1 MSKKATGILNA
12 HYAIYDPKTKVY
24 GVPQPIKD
32 LETLSITGTY
42 AEGSNYADN
51 LRNIYIK
58 ELVGADLSLTF
69 SSISRAIEAE
79 LTGQVFDKCEVAY
92 STNVTA
98 PQVALLFEKTYSDGS
113 TDRIVYY
120 NCKLSKDNEN
130 GETKGDSFNFV
141 EDTLSGQAIPM
152 SETVKT
158 KENVAKNVDLN
169 GILKYVIASDSLAS
183 ASTDTAYKKR
193 YDDFFKKIQF
203 KGVAQAD

>member
-24 GVPQPIKD
+24 GKPTAIKD
-32 LETLSITGTY
+32 LETLSITETY

-69 SSISRAIEAE
+69 SNISREIEAA
-79 LTGQVFDKCEVAY
+79 LTGQTYLNGELEYKTSAV
-92 STNVTA
+92 A
-98 PQVALLFEKTYSDGS
+98 PQIALLFEKTYSDGTS
-113 TDRIVYY
+113 DRIVYY

-130 GETKGDSFNFV
+130 GETKTDSFNFV

-158 KENVAKNVDLN
+158 KDQGTNVTLDGV
-169 GILKYVIASDSLAS
+169 LKYVMDSAS
-183 ASTDTAYKKR
+183 ATAASNADAKKR
-193 YDDFFKKIQF
+193 FDNFFNRVQF
-203 KGVAQAD
+203 KGIAHTD

>member
-12 HYAIYDPKTKVY
+12 HYAIYNPKTKVY
-24 GVPQPIKD
+24 ATPKAIKD
-32 LETLSITGTY
+32 LESLSITETY

-69 SSISRAIEAE
+69 SSISRAIEAD
-79 LTGQVFDKCEVAY
+79 LTGQGFEKGEVAY
-92 STNVTA
+92 STNANA

-130 GETKGDSFNFV
+130 GETKTDSFNFV

-152 SETVKT
+152 SEIVKSKDNGT
-158 KENVAKNVDLN
+158 NVDLN
-169 GILKYVIASDSLAS
+169 GILKYVIASDGFTSE
-183 ASTDTAYKKR
+183 TADAEYKKR
-193 YDDFFKKIQF
+193 YDNFFNRVQF
-203 KGVAQAD
+203 KGINYVA

>member
-12 HYAIYDPKTKVY
+12 YYAVYDPAKKAYKTPK
-24 GVPQPIKD
+24 PIKD
-32 LETLSITGTY
+32 LETLSITETY

-69 SSISRAIEAE
+69 SSISREIEAE
-79 LTGQVFDKCEVAY
+79 ITGQGFDKGEVAY
-92 STNVTA
+92 STNANA

-130 GETKGDSFNFV
+130 GETKTDSFNFV

-152 SETVKT
+152 SGTVNSKETAGTPVPL
-158 KENVAKNVDLN
+158 D
-169 GILKYVIASDSLAS
+169 GILKYVIASDGF
-183 ASTDTAYKKR
+183 TDSEAEHKKR
-193 YDDFFKKIQF
+193 YENFFKRVQF
-203 KGVAQAD
+203 KGVNYVA

>member
-12 HYAIYDPKTKVY
+12 HYAVYDPAKKVY
-24 GVPQPIKD
+24 GIPKAIKD
-32 LETLSITGTY
+32 LESLSITETY

-79 LTGQVFDKCEVAY
+79 LTGQGFEKGEVAY
-92 STNVTA
+92 STNANA
-98 PQVALLFEKTYSDGS
+98 PRIALLFEKTYSDGS

-130 GETKGDSFNFV
+130 GETKTDSFNFV

-158 KENVAKNVDLN
+158 KESQGTDVPLD
-169 GILKYVIASDSLAS
+169 GILKYVVASDGFQTS
-183 ASTDTAYKKR
+183 DTAQKKR
-193 YDDFFKKIQF
+193 YEDFFKKVQF
-203 KGVAQAD
+203 KGVAQD

>member
-12 HYAIYDPKTKVY
+12 HFAIYDPKTKVY
-24 GVPQPIKD
+24 GTPKAIKD
-32 LETLSITGTY
+32 LETLSITETY

-79 LTGQVFDKCEVAY
+79 LTGQGFEKGEVAY
-92 STNVTA
+92 STNANA

-130 GETKGDSFNFV
+130 GETKTDSFNFV

-158 KENVAKNVDLN
+158 KANGTDVNLN
-169 GILKYVIASDSLAS
+169 GILKYVIASDGFTSETGDA
-183 ASTDTAYKKR
+183 AYKKR
-193 YDDFFKKIQF
+193 YDKFFEKVQF
-203 KGVAQAD
+203 KGIAQD

>member
-12 HYAIYDPKTKVY
+12 HYAVYDPAKKVY
-24 GVPQPIKD
+24 GIPKAIKD
-32 LETLSITGTY
+32 LESLSITETY

-79 LTGQVFDKCEVAY
+79 LTGQGFEKGEVAY
-92 STNVTA
+92 STNANA
-98 PQVALLFEKTYSDGS
+98 PRIALLFEKTYSDGS

-130 GETKGDSFNFV
+130 GETKTDSFNFV

-152 SETVKT
+152 SETVKSKDNGT
-158 KENVAKNVDLN
+158 DVPLD
-169 GILKYVIASDSLAS
+169 GILKYVIASDGFTSNDAE
-183 ASTDTAYKKR
+183 YKKR
-193 YDDFFKKIQF
+193 YDNFFNRVQF
-203 KGVAQAD
+203 KGVNYVA

>member
-12 HYAIYDPKTKVY
+12 HFAIYDPKTKVY
-24 GVPQPIKD
+24 GTPKAIKD
-32 LETLSITGTY
+32 LETLSITETY

-79 LTGQVFDKCEVAY
+79 LTGQGFEKGEVAY
-92 STNVTA
+92 STNANA

-130 GETKGDSFNFV
+130 GETKTDSFNFV

-158 KENVAKNVDLN
+158 KANGTDVNLN
-169 GILKYVIASDSLAS
+169 GILKYVIASDGFTSETGDA
-183 ASTDTAYKKR
+183 AYKKR
-193 YDDFFKKIQF
+193 YDKFFEKVQF
-203 KGVAQAD
+203 KGLAQD

>member
-12 HYAIYDPKTKVY
+12 HYAIYNPKTKVY
-24 GVPQPIKD
+24 AMPKAIKD
-32 LETLSITGTY
+32 LESLSITETY

-51 LRNIYIK
+51 LRNIYLK

-69 SSISRAIEAE
+69 SNISREIEAE
-79 LTGQVFDKCEVAY
+79 LTGQGFDKGEVAY
-92 STNVTA
+92 STNANA
-98 PQVALLFEKTYSDGS
+98 PRIALLFEKTYSDGS

-130 GETKGDSFNFV
+130 GETKTDSFNFV

-158 KENVAKNVDLN
+158 KESQGTDVNLN
-169 GILKYVIASDSLAS
+169 GILKYVIASDGFTSETGDA
-183 ASTDTAYKKR
+183 AYKKR
-193 YDDFFKKIQF
+193 YDKFFEKVQF
-203 KGVAQAD
+203 KGIAQD

>member
-1 MSKKATGILNA
+1 MNKKATGILNA
-12 HYAIYDPKTKVY
+12 HFAIYDPKTKVY
-24 GVPQPIKD
+24 GTPKAIKD
-32 LETLSITGTY
+32 LETLSITETY

-79 LTGQVFDKCEVAY
+79 LTGQGFEKGEVAY
-92 STNVTA
+92 STNANA

-130 GETKGDSFNFV
+130 GETKTDSFNFV

-158 KENVAKNVDLN
+158 KANGTDVNLN
-169 GILKYVIASDSLAS
+169 GILKYVIASDGFTSETGDA
-183 ASTDTAYKKR
+183 AYKKR
-193 YDDFFKKIQF
+193 YDKFFEKVQF
-203 KGVAQAD
+203 KGIAQD

>member
-12 HYAIYDPKTKVY
+12 HYAIYNPKTKVY
-24 GVPQPIKD
+24 GIPKAIKD
-32 LETLSITGTY
+32 LETLSITETY

-79 LTGQVFDKCEVAY
+79 LTGQGFEKGEVAY
-92 STNVTA
+92 STNANA

-130 GETKGDSFNFV
+130 GETKTDSFNFV

-158 KENVAKNVDLN
+158 KANGTDVNLN
-169 GILKYVIASDSLAS
+169 GILKYVIASDGFTSETGDA
-183 ASTDTAYKKR
+183 AYKKR
-193 YDDFFKKIQF
+193 YDKFFEKVQF
-203 KGVAQAD
+203 KGIAQD

>member
-12 HYAIYDPKTKVY
+12 HYAVYDPAKKVY
-24 GVPQPIKD
+24 GTPKAIKD
-32 LETLSITGTY
+32 LESLSITETY

-79 LTGQVFDKCEVAY
+79 LTGQGFEKGEVAY
-92 STNVTA
+92 STNANA
-98 PQVALLFEKTYSDGS
+98 PRIALLFEKTYSDGS

-130 GETKGDSFNFV
+130 GETKTDSFNFV

-152 SETVKT
+152 SETVKSKDNGT
-158 KENVAKNVDLN
+158 DVPLD
-169 GILKYVIASDSLAS
+169 GILKYVIASDGFTSN
-183 ASTDTAYKKR
+183 DTEYKKR
-193 YDDFFKKIQF
+193 YDNFFNRVQF
-203 KGVAQAD
+203 KGVNYVA

>member
-12 HYAIYDPKTKVY
+12 HFAIYDPKTKVY
-24 GVPQPIKD
+24 GTPKAIKD
-32 LETLSITGTY
+32 LETLSITETY

-79 LTGQVFDKCEVAY
+79 LTGQGFEKGEVAY
-92 STNVTA
+92 STNANA

-130 GETKGDSFNFV
+130 GETKTDSFNFV

-158 KENVAKNVDLN
+158 KANGTDVNLN
-169 GILKYVIASDSLAS
+169 GILKYFIASDGFTSETGDA
-183 ASTDTAYKKR
+183 AYKKR
-193 YDDFFKKIQF
+193 YDKFFEKVQF
-203 KGVAQAD
+203 KGIAQD

>member
-12 HYAIYDPKTKVY
+12 HYAIYDPINKVY
-24 GVPQPIKD
+24 KTPKAIKD
-32 LETLSITGTY
+32 LETLSITETY

-79 LTGQVFDKCEVAY
+79 LTGQKFEKGEVAY

-130 GETKGDSFNFV
+130 GETKTDSFNFV

-152 SETVKT
+152 SGTVKS
-158 KENVAKNVDLN
+158 KETTGKDVDLN
-169 GILKYVIASDSLAS
+169 GILKYVIASDGFTSNDAE
-183 ASTDTAYKKR
+183 YKKR
-193 YDDFFKKIQF
+193 YENFFTRVQF
-203 KGVAQAD
+203 QGVDYVA

>member
-12 HYAIYDPKTKVY
+12 HFAIYDPKTKVY
-24 GVPQPIKD
+24 GTPKAIKD
-32 LETLSITGTY
+32 LESLSITETY

-69 SSISRAIEAE
+69 SNISRAIEAE
-79 LTGQVFDKCEVAY
+79 LTGQKFEKGEVAY
-92 STNVTA
+92 STNANA

-130 GETKGDSFNFV
+130 GETKTDSFNFV

-158 KENVAKNVDLN
+158 KETQGTDVNLN
-169 GILKYVIASDSLAS
+169 GILKYVIASDGFTSETGDA
-183 ASTDTAYKKR
+183 AYKKR
-193 YDDFFKKIQF
+193 YDKFFEKVQF
-203 KGVAQAD
+203 KGIAQD

>member
-12 HYAIYDPKTKVY
+12 HYAIYNPKTKVY
-24 GVPQPIKD
+24 ATPKAIKD
-32 LETLSITGTY
+32 LESLSITETY

-69 SSISRAIEAE
+69 SSISRAIEAD
-79 LTGQVFDKCEVAY
+79 LTGQGFEKGEVAY
-92 STNVTA
+92 STNANA

-130 GETKGDSFNFV
+130 GETKTDSFNFV

-152 SETVKT
+152 SEIVKSKDNGT
-158 KENVAKNVDLN
+158 NVDLN
-169 GILKYVIASDSLAS
+169 GILKYVIASDGFTSETGDAE
-183 ASTDTAYKKR
+183 YKKR
-193 YDDFFKKIQF
+193 YDNFFNRVQF
-203 KGVAQAD
+203 KGINYVA

>member
-12 HYAIYDPKTKVY
+12 YYAVYDPAKNAYKTPKA
-24 GVPQPIKD
+24 IKD
-32 LETLSITGTY
+32 LESLSITETY

-69 SSISRAIEAE
+69 STISREIEAE
-79 LTGQVFDKCEVAY
+79 ITGQKYLKGEVAY
-92 STNVTA
+92 STNATA

-130 GETKGDSFNFV
+130 GETKTDSFNFV

-152 SETVKT
+152 SGTVNT
-158 KENVAKNVDLN
+158 KETGGTPVTLD
-169 GILKYVIASDSLAS
+169 GILKYVIASDGFTST
-183 ASTDTAYKKR
+183 TDTEYQKR
-193 YDDFFKKIQF
+193 YENFFKRVQF
-203 KGVAQAD
+203 KDVNYVA

>member
-1 MSKKATGILNA
+1 MSKKATGISNA
-12 HYAIYDPKTKVY
+12 HYAVFDTTKNIFE
-24 GVPQPIKD
+24 VPQPIKD
-32 LETLSITGTY
+32 LETLSITERY

-69 SSISRAIEAE
+69 SNISRKIEAA
-79 LTGQVFDKCEVAY
+79 LTGQTFDKGELEYKTSAV
-92 STNVTA
+92 A

-130 GETKGDSFNFV
+130 GETKADSFNFV

-152 SETVKT
+152 SGTVKT
-158 KENVAKNVDLN
+158 KDTGGKDVPLN
-169 GILKYVIASDSLAS
+169 GVLKYVIASDSLSS
-183 ASTDTAYKKR
+183 ATGDTAYKKR
-193 YDDFFKKIQF
+193 YNDFFTKVQF
-203 KGVAQAD
+203 KGVEQD

>member
-12 HYAIYDPKTKVY
+12 HYAVYDPAKKVY
-24 GVPQPIKD
+24 KTPTAIKD
-32 LETLSITGTY
+32 LESLSITETY

-51 LRNIYIK
+51 LRNIYVK
-58 ELVGADLSLTF
+58 EMVGADLSLTF

-158 KENVAKNVDLN
+158 KENQGIDVPLD
-169 GILKYVIASDSLAS
+169 GILKYVIASDGFQTS
-183 ASTDTAYKKR
+183 DTAYKKR
-193 YDDFFKKIQF
+193 YDDFFKKVQF
-203 KGVAQAD
+203 KGIAQD

>member
-12 HYAIYDPKTKVY
+12 HYAVYDPKTKVY
-24 GVPQPIKD
+24 KTPKAIKD
-32 LETLSITGTY
+32 LETLSITETY

-69 SSISRAIEAE
+69 SSISREIEAE
-79 LTGQVFDKCEVAY
+79 ITGQGFDKGEVAY
-92 STNVTA
+92 STNANA

-130 GETKGDSFNFV
+130 GETKTDSFNFV

-158 KENVAKNVDLN
+158 KEPGGATVNLN
-169 GILKYVIASDSLAS
+169 GILKYVVASDGFQTSDA
-183 ASTDTAYKKR
+183 AYKKR
-193 YDDFFKKIQF
+193 YDDFFKKVQF
-203 KGVAQAD
+203 KGIAQD

>member
-1 MSKKATGILNA
+1 MHITQFMTQLPTA
-12 HYAIYDPKTKVY
+12 
-24 GVPQPIKD
+24 IKD
-32 LETLSITGTY
+32 LESLSITETY

-51 LRNIYIK
+51 LRNIYVK
-58 ELVGADLSLTF
+58 EMVGADLSLTF

-158 KENVAKNVDLN
+158 KENQGIDVPLD
-169 GILKYVIASDSLAS
+169 GILKYVIASDGFQTS
-183 ASTDTAYKKR
+183 DTAYKKR
-193 YDDFFKKIQF
+193 YDDFFKKVQF
-203 KGVAQAD
+203 KGIAQD

>member
-12 HYAIYDPKTKVY
+12 HYAIYNPTTKVY
-24 GVPQPIKD
+24 GKPTAIKD
-32 LETLSITGTY
+32 LETLSITETY

-69 SSISRAIEAE
+69 SSIPRETEAI
-79 LTGQVFDKCEVAY
+79 LTGQGFDKGEVSY
-92 STNVTA
+92 STNANA

-113 TDRIVYY
+113 TDRIIYY

-130 GETKGDSFNFV
+130 GETKTDSFNFV

-158 KENVAKNVDLN
+158 KENTGTDVNLN
-169 GILKYVIASDSLAS
+169 GTLKYVIASDSLQTSEA
-183 ASTDTAYKKR
+183 AYKKR
-193 YDDFFKKIQF
+193 YDDFFKKVQF
-203 KGVAQAD
+203 KGIAQAD

>member
-12 HYAIYDPKTKVY
+12 HFAIYDPKTKVY
-24 GVPQPIKD
+24 GTPKAIKD
-32 LETLSITGTY
+32 LETLSITETY

-69 SSISRAIEAE
+69 SNISRAIEAE
-79 LTGQVFDKCEVAY
+79 LTGQKFEKGEVAY

-130 GETKGDSFNFV
+130 GETKTDSFNFV

-158 KENVAKNVDLN
+158 KANGTEVNLN
-169 GILKYVIASDSLAS
+169 GILKYVIASDSLS
-183 ASTDTAYKKR
+183 SDTGDAAYKKR
-193 YDDFFKKIQF
+193 YTDFFTKVQF
-203 KGVAQAD
+203 KGIPQD